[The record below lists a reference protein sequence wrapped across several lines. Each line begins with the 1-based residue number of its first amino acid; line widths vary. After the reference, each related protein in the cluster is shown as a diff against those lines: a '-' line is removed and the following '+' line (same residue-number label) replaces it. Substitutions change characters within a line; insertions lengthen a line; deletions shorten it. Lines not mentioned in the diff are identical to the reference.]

1 MIRIINLCVTISA
14 PDCPN
19 LSHTFDFSDFYN
31 HHLAKECV
39 EILERKYESG
49 VSVTYLSVLSSA
61 LRHYDDYLKVNH
73 YSSIISYTENERMKY
88 YNHLNSL
95 YKKDEHVYSRNYIRF
110 LAFVPCLLSPAYE

>member
-49 VSVTYLSVLSSA
+49 VSVTYLSVLSIA

-73 YSSIISYTENERMKY
+73 YSGIISYTENERMKY
-88 YNHLNSL
+88 
-95 YKKDEHVYSRNYIRF
+95 DAAYICTYRRGK
-110 LAFVPCLLSPAYE
+110 YY